1 MDRSGLPGL
10 ALAAAGLCE
19 CGPATA
25 AAPGAPRRRV
35 NHAQA
40 TRIAQVN
47 FNSLSDDVSSQA
59 TQAKSLAGP

>member
-25 AAPGAPRRRV
+25 AAPGRRRV

-47 FNSLSDDVSSQA
+47 FNSLSDDVSSQV
-59 TQAKSLAGP
+59 TQA

>member
-10 ALAAAGLCE
+10 AAGLCE

-25 AAPGAPRRRV
+25 AAPGRRRV

-40 TRIAQVN
+40 TRMAQVN
-47 FNSLSDDVSSQA
+47 FNSLSDDVSSHDVSSQV
-59 TQAKSLAGP
+59 TQA